1 MVDHQNFSF
10 RGTRVVYFSWQMVVS
25 HRLPAKIYGQ
35 IGGGGLVIMAQQTLT
50 LQDLS
55 NQLGR
60 VEKLAAISAKAILD
74 LDEAVL
80 FTGFS
85 KGHLYRLTSERQI
98 PHYKKSRKLYFRK
111 SELEAWLL
119 EEKVLTNAELDSR
132 AATYMA
138 THK

>member
-1 MVDHQNFSF
+1 M
-10 RGTRVVYFSWQMVVS
+10 
-25 HRLPAKIYGQ
+25 I
-35 IGGGGLVIMAQQTLT
+35 QQQPT

-60 VEKLAAISAKAILD
+60 VERLAAINAKAILD

-98 PHYKKSRKLYFRK
+98 PHYKKNRKLYFRK

-132 AATYMA
+132 AATYIA

>member
-1 MVDHQNFSF
+1 M
-10 RGTRVVYFSWQMVVS
+10 T
-25 HRLPAKIYGQ
+25 
-35 IGGGGLVIMAQQTLT
+35 QQSPT

-60 VEKLAAISAKAILD
+60 VERLATISAKPILD

-98 PHYKKSRKLYFRK
+98 PHYKKNRKLYFK
-111 SELEAWLL
+111 KTELEAWLL

>member
-1 MVDHQNFSF
+1 M
-10 RGTRVVYFSWQMVVS
+10 
-25 HRLPAKIYGQ
+25 I
-35 IGGGGLVIMAQQTLT
+35 QQQPT

-60 VEKLAAISAKAILD
+60 VERLAAINAKAVLD
-74 LDEAVL
+74 LDDAVL

-98 PHYKKSRKLYFRK
+98 PHYKKNRKLYFK
-111 SELEAWLL
+111 KTELEAWLL
-119 EEKVLTNAELDSR
+119 EEKVLTNAEIDSR

>member
-1 MVDHQNFSF
+1 M
-10 RGTRVVYFSWQMVVS
+10 T
-25 HRLPAKIYGQ
+25 
-35 IGGGGLVIMAQQTLT
+35 QQPPT

-60 VEKLAAISAKAILD
+60 VERLAAINAKAVLD
-74 LDEAVL
+74 LDDTVL

-98 PHYKKSRKLYFRK
+98 PHYKKNRKLYFK
-111 SELEAWLL
+111 KTELEAWLL

-132 AATYMA
+132 ATTYIA

>member
-1 MVDHQNFSF
+1 M
-10 RGTRVVYFSWQMVVS
+10 
-25 HRLPAKIYGQ
+25 I
-35 IGGGGLVIMAQQTLT
+35 QQQPT

-60 VEKLAAISAKAILD
+60 VERLAAINAKAVLD

-98 PHYKKSRKLYFRK
+98 PHYKKNRKLYFK
-111 SELEAWLL
+111 KTELEAWLL

-132 AATYMA
+132 AATYIA

>member
-1 MVDHQNFSF
+1 M
-10 RGTRVVYFSWQMVVS
+10 T
-25 HRLPAKIYGQ
+25 
-35 IGGGGLVIMAQQTLT
+35 QQSPT

-60 VEKLAAISAKAILD
+60 VERLATISAKPILD

-98 PHYKKSRKLYFRK
+98 PHYKKSRKLYFKK

-132 AATYMA
+132 AATYIA

>member
-1 MVDHQNFSF
+1 M
-10 RGTRVVYFSWQMVVS
+10 T
-25 HRLPAKIYGQ
+25 
-35 IGGGGLVIMAQQTLT
+35 QQTLT

-85 KGHLYRLTSERQI
+85 KGHLYRLTSERQRLN
-98 PHYKKSRKLYFRK
+98 YKKRGKIYFKK

-119 EEKVLTNAELDSR
+119 EEKIETSASIESQ
-132 AATYMA
+132 ATTYVV
-138 THK
+138 THR

>member
-1 MVDHQNFSF
+1 MVNM
-10 RGTRVVYFSWQMVVS
+10 T
-25 HRLPAKIYGQ
+25 
-35 IGGGGLVIMAQQTLT
+35 QQPPT

-60 VEKLAAISAKAILD
+60 VERLALISAKSILD

-98 PHYKKSRKLYFRK
+98 PHYKKSRKLYFKK

-119 EEKVLTNAELDSR
+119 EDKIETSASIDSH
-132 AATYMA
+132 AATYLA
-138 THK
+138 THR

>member
-1 MVDHQNFSF
+1 MD
-10 RGTRVVYFSWQMVVS
+10 
-25 HRLPAKIYGQ
+25 
-35 IGGGGLVIMAQQTLT
+35 MALQTLDIRLDRIERLT
-50 LQDLS
+50 L
-55 NQLGR
+55 
-60 VEKLAAISAKAILD
+60 ISAKAILD

-98 PHYKKSRKLYFRK
+98 PHYKKSRKLYFKK

-119 EEKVLTNAELDSR
+119 EDKVMTAKDIENQ
-132 AATYMA
+132 ATTYVV

>member
-1 MVDHQNFSF
+1 M
-10 RGTRVVYFSWQMVVS
+10 T
-25 HRLPAKIYGQ
+25 
-35 IGGGGLVIMAQQTLT
+35 QQPPT

-55 NQLGR
+55 NQLVR
-60 VEKLAAISAKAILD
+60 VERLAAISAKAILD

-98 PHYKKSRKLYFRK
+98 PHYKKNRKLYFK
-111 SELEAWLL
+111 KTELEAWLL
-119 EEKVLTNAELDSR
+119 EEKVLTNAEIDSR
-132 AATYMA
+132 ATTYIA

>member
-1 MVDHQNFSF
+1 M
-10 RGTRVVYFSWQMVVS
+10 T
-25 HRLPAKIYGQ
+25 
-35 IGGGGLVIMAQQTLT
+35 QQPPT

-60 VEKLAAISAKAILD
+60 VERLATISAKPILD

-98 PHYKKSRKLYFRK
+98 PHYKKSRKLYFKK

-119 EEKVLTNAELDSR
+119 EEKVLTNAEIDCH
-132 AATYMA
+132 ATTYIA

>member
-1 MVDHQNFSF
+1 M
-10 RGTRVVYFSWQMVVS
+10 T
-25 HRLPAKIYGQ
+25 
-35 IGGGGLVIMAQQTLT
+35 QQPPT

-60 VEKLAAISAKAILD
+60 VERLALISAKSILD

-98 PHYKKSRKLYFRK
+98 PHYKKSRKLYFKK

-119 EEKVLTNAELDSR
+119 EDKIETSASIDSQ
-132 AATYMA
+132 ATTYVV
-138 THK
+138 THR

>member
-1 MVDHQNFSF
+1 M
-10 RGTRVVYFSWQMVVS
+10 T
-25 HRLPAKIYGQ
+25 
-35 IGGGGLVIMAQQTLT
+35 QQPPT

-55 NQLGR
+55 NQLVR
-60 VEKLAAISAKAILD
+60 VERLTAISAKAILD

-98 PHYKKSRKLYFRK
+98 PHYKKNRKLYFRK

>member
-1 MVDHQNFSF
+1 M
-10 RGTRVVYFSWQMVVS
+10 T
-25 HRLPAKIYGQ
+25 
-35 IGGGGLVIMAQQTLT
+35 QQSPT

-60 VEKLAAISAKAILD
+60 VERLATISAKPILD

-98 PHYKKSRKLYFRK
+98 PHYKKSRKLYFKK

-119 EEKVLTNAELDSR
+119 EEKVLTNAEIDCH
-132 AATYMA
+132 ATTYIA

>member
-1 MVDHQNFSF
+1 M
-10 RGTRVVYFSWQMVVS
+10 T
-25 HRLPAKIYGQ
+25 
-35 IGGGGLVIMAQQTLT
+35 QQTLT

-85 KGHLYRLTSERQI
+85 KGHLYRLTSQREI
-98 PHYKKSRKLYFRK
+98 PHYKKNRKLYFK
-111 SELEAWLL
+111 KTELEAWLL
-119 EEKVLTNAELDSR
+119 EEKIETSASIESQ
-132 AATYMA
+132 ATTYVV
-138 THK
+138 THR

>member
-1 MVDHQNFSF
+1 M
-10 RGTRVVYFSWQMVVS
+10 T
-25 HRLPAKIYGQ
+25 
-35 IGGGGLVIMAQQTLT
+35 QQVLT

-98 PHYKKSRKLYFRK
+98 PHYKKNRKLYFKK

-119 EEKVLTNAELDSR
+119 EEKVLTNAEIDSR
-132 AATYMA
+132 ATTYIA

>member
-1 MVDHQNFSF
+1 M
-10 RGTRVVYFSWQMVVS
+10 
-25 HRLPAKIYGQ
+25 I
-35 IGGGGLVIMAQQTLT
+35 QQQPT

-60 VEKLAAISAKAILD
+60 VERLAAINAKAVLD
-74 LDEAVL
+74 LDDAVL

-98 PHYKKSRKLYFRK
+98 PHYKKNRKLYFKK

-119 EEKVLTNAELDSR
+119 EDKILTAKDIDSQ
-132 AATYMA
+132 ATTYVV